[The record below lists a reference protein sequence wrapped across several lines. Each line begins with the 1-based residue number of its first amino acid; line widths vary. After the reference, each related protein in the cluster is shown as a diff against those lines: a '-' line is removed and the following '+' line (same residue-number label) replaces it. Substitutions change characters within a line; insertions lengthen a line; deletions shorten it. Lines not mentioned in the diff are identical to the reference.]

1 MMLLDLAIVF
11 SLTLFLLNKFANIR
25 QQHSIVILSTFIGW
39 FSSFMII
46 YMLPEDIAVAFYKR
60 CLLEKTNSTKM
71 SNASSTECGSA
82 EKFVSDHVL
91 LSTWR
96 VMYWTAQLLTWQIVL
111 PLMQSYSNAGDFTVV
126 GKLRSAAYNNAVY
139 YGIYLTVFI
148 FLLFYA
154 ALKGVS
160 LNAEHLKVI
169 IISASNTW
177 GLFLLVA
184 LLGYGLVEVPR
195 QLWLMG
201 VKGYRLNKT
210 YFDIDKL
217 SADKNEAE
225 DALKEVYQEARS
237 VLSLLRNE
245 HVLREYAQTVLAKFP
260 VDVATQLTSSCTG
273 SFSGASSIAPANEAL
288 IANEKYLIRL
298 HKRVITA
305 IQNHHRT
312 QAQWNALV
320 RRALYL
326 EDVQHA
332 DDVWAGE
339 RYCMW
344 DFRPSKKSPA
354 ALQHCPNWIVHCW
367 RIEQFAWHVAGKRS
381 TFKVLAL
388 ISCVFSV
395 VVVWSECTFFIV
407 RPTLSVPALLVDAA
421 ARLYDFGFLM
431 EVLSYSHY
439 FYIVVCKVYIDTD
452 RREQREARWVKKEFM
467 QEMLGEARSV
477 LSLLRNEHVLRE
489 YAQTVLAKFPVD
501 VATQLTSSCTGS
513 FSGASSIA
521 PANEALIANEKYLI
535 RLHKRVIT
543 AIQNHHRTQAQ
554 WNALVRRALYLED
567 VQHADDVWAGERYC
581 MWDFRPSKKS
591 PAALQ
596 HCPNWIVHCW
606 RIEQFAW
613 HVAGKRS
620 TFKVLALISCV
631 FSVVVVWSECTFFI
645 VRPTLSVP
653 ALLVDA
659 AARLYDFGFLMETI
673 AFYLI
678 SYLCIC
684 AYYTVFKLRIYR
696 YYHLDPN
703 HMTDENSLLFSATLL
718 CRLTPALCLNVLGM
732 IHLDSHIAAH
742 AKFPTETQFTKLMG
756 HLDVIPILAK
766 GLNIYLP
773 IFVLLLCMGTY
784 FRLGTRFLHSL
795 GIDQFV
801 DDDEMTAEL
810 VQGGK
815 AHVTLER
822 NKMLRAASREQRD
835 QYWAGRL
842 AEYGTGAANT
852 QDYSGSSSYRA
863 RREAPLKN
871 ARFMGVRE
879 YGDIEPIVSA
889 DEGVEESVSLEPQG
903 PNRADYGSPSVDMP
917 PSNIFD
923 DL

>member
-96 VMYWTAQLLTWQIVL
+96 VMIVL

-431 EVLSYSHY
+431 E
-439 FYIVVCKVYIDTD
+439 
-452 RREQREARWVKKEFM
+452 
-467 QEMLGEARSV
+467 
-477 LSLLRNEHVLRE
+477 
-489 YAQTVLAKFPVD
+489 
-501 VATQLTSSCTGS
+501 
-513 FSGASSIA
+513 
-521 PANEALIANEKYLI
+521 
-535 RLHKRVIT
+535 
-543 AIQNHHRTQAQ
+543 
-554 WNALVRRALYLED
+554 
-567 VQHADDVWAGERYC
+567 
-581 MWDFRPSKKS
+581 
-591 PAALQ
+591 
-596 HCPNWIVHCW
+596 
-606 RIEQFAW
+606 
-613 HVAGKRS
+613 
-620 TFKVLALISCV
+620 
-631 FSVVVVWSECTFFI
+631 
-645 VRPTLSVP
+645 
-653 ALLVDA
+653 
-659 AARLYDFGFLMETI
+659 TI

-784 FRLGTRFLHSL
+784 FRL
-795 GIDQFV
+795 V
-801 DDDEMTAEL
+801 
-810 VQGGK
+810 
-815 AHVTLER
+815 
-822 NKMLRAASREQRD
+822 
-835 QYWAGRL
+835 
-842 AEYGTGAANT
+842 
-852 QDYSGSSSYRA
+852 YSA
-863 RREAPLKN
+863 
-871 ARFMGVRE
+871 F
-879 YGDIEPIVSA
+879 
-889 DEGVEESVSLEPQG
+889 
-903 PNRADYGSPSVDMP
+903 
-917 PSNIFD
+917 
-923 DL
+923 